1 MRRKNRRITLLAL
14 HGVRGWVVL
23 HLPHLAERRDG
34 RQALHGRI
42 CRQAI
47 AGMIAA
53 SRAMIRR
60 VMTVL
65 TRSGALPAHRGR

>member
-1 MRRKNRRITLLAL
+1 MRRKSRRITLLAL
-14 HGVRGWVVL
+14 HDVRGCAVL
-23 HLPHLAERRDG
+23 QLQDLAERRDG

-47 AGMIAA
+47 AGMIGA

-60 VMTVL
+60 VMMAR
-65 TRSGALPAHRGR
+65 TRSGALPAHRAR